1 MMMWAATLLFF
12 GTVNGVQ
19 ANAASVT
26 VGATVTVTVTGS
38 NPCGAA
44 HINYGDGTAIT
55 YAITG
60 LPTSQSYKYEKPG
73 TYTIV
78 ARGMGNCDGEASTK
92 IEVKGPPPAPPPAP
106 PAPVRPR
113 AEITAVNFSP
123 SPAIVRQSMSI
134 DVEGLGRC
142 AFVVDYGDGNQQE
155 VTGPLPRRVTHTYA
169 VVDTYTV
176 IVAPTAPCTGKFTQ
190 KLQVVPPP
198 PILAPAPPRAIA
210 EITAVNFSPSPAIVR
225 QSMSI
230 DVQGLGRCA
239 FVVDYGDGN
248 QQEFTGPLPRRVTHT
263 YAVVETYT
271 VIVTPTAPC
280 VGKFTQKLQVVPRAD
295 PRITGLR
302 LNPSP
307 ARPRER
313 VTFMIDGT
321 GTCTYTIDF
330 GDGNQEERSKLL
342 GDRVT
347 HVYAASGTY
356 AIVVTAGTGCTG
368 SARRSLTV
376 L

>member
-44 HINYGDGTAIT
+44 HVNYGDGTAIT

-60 LPTSQSYKYEKPG
+60 LPTSHSHKYEKPG
-73 TYTIV
+73 AYTIV

-92 IEVKGPPPAPPPAP
+92 IDVKGPPPPPPTPAP
-106 PAPVRPR
+106 PRET
-113 AEITAVNFSP
+113 AEITAVTFP
-123 SPAIVRQSMSI
+123 FPAIVRQ
-134 DVEGLGRC
+134 
-142 AFVVDYGDGNQQE
+142 
-155 VTGPLPRRVTHTYA
+155 
-169 VVDTYTV
+169 
-176 IVAPTAPCTGKFTQ
+176 
-190 KLQVVPPP
+190 
-198 PILAPAPPRAIA
+198 PA
-210 EITAVNFSPSPAIVR
+210 
-225 QSMSI
+225 SI
-230 DVQGLGRCA
+230 DVQGVGRCTY
-239 FVVDYGDGN
+239 VVDFGDGN
-248 QQEFTGPLPRRVTHT
+248 QQEFRGPLPRRVTHT

-280 VGKFTQKLQVVPRAD
+280 VGKFTHKLQVMPPPATPAPPAPAPPRVVAEITAVTFPFPAIVRQPTSID
-295 PRITGLR
+295 VQGIGRCTYVVDYGDGNQQEFTGPLPRRVTHTYAVAETYTVVVTPTAPCVGKFTHTLQVMPRGGPRITGLR
-302 LNPSP
+302 FNPSP

-347 HVYAASGTY
+347 HVYSGSGTY
-356 AIVVTAGTGCTG
+356 TIVVTAGAGCTG
-368 SARRSLTV
+368 SARRNLTV